1 MTRRA
6 KPARSARI
14 EARPDPLSWDMDELM
29 TLTEAVELHWPDGPL
44 TVPTLRTAI
53 RDGQLAVCEI
63 AGKFFLTRRLLLGL
77 SAGRVLAPSRE
88 ARAGVPRRGG
98 GMTEAEARSIAGLPP
113 Q

>member
-1 MTRRA
+1 
-6 KPARSARI
+6 
-14 EARPDPLSWDMDELM
+14 MDELM
-29 TLTEAVELHWPDGPL
+29 TLQEAVDLHWPDGPL

-88 ARAGVPRRGG
+88 TREALPRSSGG
-98 GMTEAEARSIAGLPP
+98 RMTEAEARAIAGLPP